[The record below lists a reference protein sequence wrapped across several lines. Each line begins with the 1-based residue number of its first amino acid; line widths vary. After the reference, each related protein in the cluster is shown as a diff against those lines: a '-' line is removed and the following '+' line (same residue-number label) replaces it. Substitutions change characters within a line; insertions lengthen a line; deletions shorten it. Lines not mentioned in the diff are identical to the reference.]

1 MVARTIYG
9 VYKGTKGRRSGH
21 IRGKQVSFQL
31 GGGVVA
37 INAAREDDDLSPGFF
52 VIISGSKFLLLLL
65 FFFLVVNERSLEKFR
80 AIFFGEILG
89 GGEFNESGNEYKFEA
104 IDVAFRIHKLNRE
117 SSWRMLAR

>member
-1 MVARTIYG
+1 MEFIR
-9 VYKGTKGRRSGH
+9 GRRVDEAVTSG
-21 IRGKQVSFQL
+21 RNKFLFS
-31 GGGVVA
+31 VVA

>member
-1 MVARTIYG
+1 MVARTVYG

-21 IRGKQVSFQL
+21 IRGKQVSFQRGCDKRSSRRRRSL
-31 GGGVVA
+31 AG
-37 INAAREDDDLSPGFF
+37 ILRNYFWLE
-52 VIISGSKFLLLLL
+52 ISSSSS